1 MHHGP
6 DPYQRALAD
15 LDELLAKRDTEIER
29 WALDAARYV
38 DRVKAGSRSLSLAV
52 RVVLRDGLTT
62 DNRSRLSAALDQFDE
77 VTK

>member
-38 DRVKAGSRSLSLAV
+38 DRVKTGSRSLANAV
-52 RVVLRDGLTT
+52 RLVLRVGLTPDT
-62 DNRSRLSAALDQFDE
+62 KSLLHAALEQFDE